1 MTALTF
7 SPDSKFFGVATGKRM
22 KIFESPNMEHKTFS
36 PLILYKKY
44 GNLHSDDIIGIS
56 WTSDSRFFLT
66 WSDDLTVKMMSLH
79 KIKGFLPFTFSGNH
93 KKIVRAFFSEDD
105 ERIFTISQNGTV
117 LLWKWTDEKS
127 EEVQKKLEFST
138 FKSQKRLKTGPKEN
152 EYQPITDDL
161 DLMTSLEQ
169 KITSGRFLLEK
180 KHKFNLQT

>member
-1 MTALTF
+1 
-7 SPDSKFFGVATGKRM
+7 M